1 MIQVTR
7 LNRIPLVL
15 NSDLIEYIEIT
26 PDTVITLTNGHKMV
40 VAESAAEVVER
51 VMAFRRSIMSSLLQ
65 NPTVRPPACEQI
77 PEASG

>member
-40 VAESAAEVVER
+40 VSESASEVVER
-51 VMAFRRSIMSSLLQ
+51 VMAFRRSILSGIFAG
-65 NPTVRPPACEQI
+65 PAVRPSSGEELS
-77 PEASG
+77 EASG